1 MSSKSPLSSHTRIT
15 PEKVGRAAT
24 KVAAEAAF
32 VLTGMADVVAGTV
45 QDVVK
50 QGRAGYTERK
60 AAGEAPIASQV
71 RQVPGRVRGLVGEVK
86 EAYRNLSARGRTV
99 ISEGFSSTAHRD
111 QPTAQQ
117 AAPGDYEQPP
127 SN

>member
-50 QGRAGYTERK
+50 QGRADYTERK

-71 RQVPGRVRGLVGEVK
+71 WLVPGRVRGLVDEV
-86 EAYRNLSARGRTV
+86 
-99 ISEGFSSTAHRD
+99 
-111 QPTAQQ
+111 
-117 AAPGDYEQPP
+117 
-127 SN
+127 